1 MNPMMTN
8 AEFQEAF
15 SNLNWHH
22 APEGYWDNVHKER
35 KAHKFVG
42 RKARIDGRVY
52 ECIEAEDDLVIFR
65 ISDCS
70 TMIVSGDKV
79 FDIKWLK
86 M

>member
-1 MNPMMTN
+1 MNPIMTN
-8 AEFQEAF
+8 EEFHNAW
-15 SNLNWHH
+15 SNLSFVH
-22 APEGYWDNVHKER
+22 APDGHWDNVHRER
-35 KAHKFVG
+35 KKHRFVG
-42 RKARIDGRVY
+42 RKAMIDGRVY
-52 ECIEAEDDLVIFR
+52 ECIEAEDDLVVFR